1 MNLSTH
7 HNRHGISLLEVLIS
21 MGILTV
27 GLVSVLSMIPA
38 GRSQTMKANAYD
50 RGTTLAANAAADLIN
65 RGLIRPAGWL
75 SGPTED
81 KNADGILDGEDAN
94 RNGILDPG
102 EDANGNNN
110 LDLGE
115 DTIVNNR
122 KIEATPF
129 AVFDPLYSGSTPIW
143 PRIRLRT
150 DASYAAKSL
159 FSFDSVTLFP
169 TDGIPVEIVDIIARS
184 EDDILFSTDVNDGVG
199 IDDPPKPKWSN
210 GSAGPLPTVPARHVF
225 EGVYSQLA
233 TLTSS
238 DTDPAKMW
246 RKGSYA
252 LLTIVTFF
260 RRDAT
265 LPPMLLTDPDN
276 DGRWLVDKTN
286 VPEGISTVREL
297 IKPGAVLLEKK
308 ASGNYVWKRILMAAD
323 SVNTKNPLESS
334 DLLSTTTQSYVSI
347 GCEGG
352 NPVGGKLPPISGAV
366 GSEVYIFP
374 SSIGSLQMQVRLE

>member
-129 AVFDPLYSGSTPIW
+129 AVFDPLYSGSVALWDQRLMPPLIPIW

-169 TDGIPVEIVDIIARS
+169 DGIPVEIVDIIARS

-265 LPPMLLTDPDN
+265 KPPMLLTCLDPDN
-276 DGRWLVDKTN
+276 DGRWLVNKTN

-297 IKPGAVLLEKK
+297 IKPGAVLLEKN
-308 ASGNYVWKRILMAAD
+308 ASGNYFWKRILMAAD
-323 SVNTKNPLESS
+323 SANTANAAESS
-334 DLLSTTTQSYVSI
+334 DWYVSL

-352 NPVGGKLPPISGAV
+352 NPVGGSD
-366 GSEVYIFP
+366 VYIFA
-374 SSIGSLQMQVRLE
+374 SSIGSLQMRVRLE

>member
-81 KNADGILDGEDAN
+81 KNADGILDS
-94 RNGILDPG
+94 G
-102 EDANGNNN
+102 EDANGNN
-110 LDLGE
+110 
-115 DTIVNNR
+115 TID
-122 KIEATPF
+122 ATPF
-129 AVFDPLYSGSTPIW
+129 AVLDPLYSGSTPIW

-210 GSAGPLPTVPARHVF
+210 GSAGLLPTVPARHVF

-297 IKPGAVLLEKK
+297 IKPGAVLLEKN

-323 SVNTKNPLESS
+323 SVNTANAGESS
-334 DLLSTTTQSYVSI
+334 DLLSTTKQSYVSL

-352 NPVGGKLPPISGAV
+352 DPVGGV

>member
-81 KNADGILDGEDAN
+81 KNADGILDS
-94 RNGILDPG
+94 G
-102 EDANGNNN
+102 EDANGNS
-110 LDLGE
+110 
-115 DTIVNNR
+115 TID
-122 KIEATPF
+122 ATPF
-129 AVFDPLYSGSTPIW
+129 AVLDPLYNGSTPIW

-210 GSAGPLPTVPARHVF
+210 GSAGLLPTVPARHVF

-233 TLTSS
+233 TLTST

-297 IKPGAVLLEKK
+297 IKPGAVLLEKN
-308 ASGNYVWKRILMAAD
+308 ASGNYFWKRILMAAD
-323 SVNTKNPLESS
+323 SANTANAAESS
-334 DLLSTTTQSYVSI
+334 DWYVSL
-347 GCEGG
+347 GCEGE
-352 NPVGGKLPPISGAV
+352 NPAGGMLPALGGG

>member
-81 KNADGILDGEDAN
+81 KNADGILDS
-94 RNGILDPG
+94 G
-102 EDANGNNN
+102 EDANGNN
-110 LDLGE
+110 
-115 DTIVNNR
+115 TID
-122 KIEATPF
+122 ATPF
-129 AVFDPLYSGSTPIW
+129 AVLDPLYSGSTPIW

-297 IKPGAVLLEKK
+297 IKPGAVLLEKN

-323 SVNTKNPLESS
+323 IANTLEEPA
-334 DLLSTTTQSYVSI
+334 DSYVSDWYVSL

-352 NPVGGKLPPISGAV
+352 NPVGGTLPALGG

-374 SSIGSLQMQVRLE
+374 SSIGSLQMRVRLE

>member
-75 SGPTED
+75 SVPTED
-81 KNADGILDGEDAN
+81 KNA
-94 RNGILDPG
+94 NGTLDPG
-102 EDANGNNN
+102 EDANGNGTI
-110 LDLGE
+110 DL
-115 DTIVNNR
+115 
-122 KIEATPF
+122 TPF

-210 GSAGPLPTVPARHVF
+210 GSAGLLPTVPARHVF

-233 TLTSS
+233 TLTST

-297 IKPGAVLLEKK
+297 IKPGAVLLEKN
-308 ASGNYVWKRILMAAD
+308 ASGNYFWKRILMAAD
-323 SVNTKNPLESS
+323 SANTANAAESS
-334 DLLSTTTQSYVSI
+334 DWYVSL

-352 NPVGGKLPPISGAV
+352 NPVGGSD
-366 GSEVYIFP
+366 VYIFA
-374 SSIGSLQMQVRLE
+374 SSIGSLQMRVRLE

>member
-38 GRSQTMKANAYD
+38 GRSQTIKANAYD

-75 SGPTED
+75 SGATED
-81 KNADGILDGEDAN
+81 KNADGILDS
-94 RNGILDPG
+94 G
-102 EDANGNNN
+102 EDANGNS
-110 LDLGE
+110 
-115 DTIVNNR
+115 TID
-122 KIEATPF
+122 ATPF

-210 GSAGPLPTVPARHVF
+210 GSAGLLPTVPARHVF

-233 TLTSS
+233 TLTST

-297 IKPGAVLLEKK
+297 IKPGAVLLEKN
-308 ASGNYVWKRILMAAD
+308 ASGNYFWKRILMAAD
-323 SVNTKNPLESS
+323 SANTANAAESS
-334 DLLSTTTQSYVSI
+334 DWYVSL

-352 NPVGGKLPPISGAV
+352 NPVGGSD
-366 GSEVYIFP
+366 VYIFA
-374 SSIGSLQMQVRLE
+374 SSIGSLQMRVRLE

>member
-1 MNLSTH
+1 M
-7 HNRHGISLLEVLIS
+7 
-21 MGILTV
+21 
-27 GLVSVLSMIPA
+27 
-38 GRSQTMKANAYD
+38 
-50 RGTTLAANAAADLIN
+50 
-65 RGLIRPAGWL
+65 
-75 SGPTED
+75 
-81 KNADGILDGEDAN
+81 
-94 RNGILDPG
+94 
-102 EDANGNNN
+102 
-110 LDLGE
+110 
-115 DTIVNNR
+115 
-122 KIEATPF
+122 
-129 AVFDPLYSGSTPIW
+129 DPLYSGSTPIW

-297 IKPGAVLLEKK
+297 IKPGAVLLEKN
-308 ASGNYVWKRILMAAD
+308 ASGNYFWKRILMAAD
-323 SVNTKNPLESS
+323 SANTANAAESS
-334 DLLSTTTQSYVSI
+334 DWYVSL

-352 NPVGGKLPPISGAV
+352 NPVGGSD
-366 GSEVYIFP
+366 VYIFA
-374 SSIGSLQMQVRLE
+374 SSIGSLQMRVRLE

>member
-81 KNADGILDGEDAN
+81 KNADGILDS
-94 RNGILDPG
+94 G
-102 EDANGNNN
+102 EDANGNS
-110 LDLGE
+110 
-115 DTIVNNR
+115 TID
-122 KIEATPF
+122 ATPF
-129 AVFDPLYSGSTPIW
+129 AVLDPLYSGSTPIW

-210 GSAGPLPTVPARHVF
+210 GSAGLLPTVPARHVF

-233 TLTSS
+233 TLTST

-276 DGRWLVDKTN
+276 DGRWLVNKTN

-323 SVNTKNPLESS
+323 SANTANAAESS
-334 DLLSTTTQSYVSI
+334 DWYVSL

-352 NPVGGKLPPISGAV
+352 NPVGGSD
-366 GSEVYIFP
+366 VYIFA
-374 SSIGSLQMQVRLE
+374 SSIGSLQMRVRLE

>member
-38 GRSQTMKANAYD
+38 GRSQTIKANAYD

-81 KNADGILDGEDAN
+81 KNADGILDS
-94 RNGILDPG
+94 G
-102 EDANGNNN
+102 EDANGNN
-110 LDLGE
+110 
-115 DTIVNNR
+115 TID
-122 KIEATPF
+122 ATPF
-129 AVFDPLYSGSTPIW
+129 AVLDPLYSGSTPIW

-169 TDGIPVEIVDIIARS
+169 DGIPVEIVDIIARS

-297 IKPGAVLLEKK
+297 IKPGAVLLEKN
-308 ASGNYVWKRILMAAD
+308 ASGNYFWKRILMAAD
-323 SVNTKNPLESS
+323 SANTANAAESS
-334 DLLSTTTQSYVSI
+334 DWYVSL

-352 NPVGGKLPPISGAV
+352 NPVGGSD
-366 GSEVYIFP
+366 VYIFA
-374 SSIGSLQMQVRLE
+374 SSIGSFQMRVRLE

>member
-38 GRSQTMKANAYD
+38 GRSQAMKANAYD

-81 KNADGILDGEDAN
+81 KNADGILDS
-94 RNGILDPG
+94 G
-102 EDANGNNN
+102 EDANGN
-110 LDLGE
+110 G
-115 DTIVNNR
+115 TID
-122 KIEATPF
+122 ATPF
-129 AVFDPLYSGSTPIW
+129 SVFDPLYSSTISDWRPSA
-143 PRIRLRT
+143 IRLRT
-150 DASYAAKSL
+150 DASHASKSL

-169 TDGIPVEIVDIIARS
+169 TDGSPVEIIDIIARS

-210 GSAGPLPTVPARHVF
+210 GSAGPLPTVPSRHVF

-265 LPPMLLTDPDN
+265 LPPIWLTDPDN

-286 VPEGISTVREL
+286 VPEGISSVREL
-297 IKPGAVLLEKK
+297 IKPGAVLLEKN
-308 ASGNYVWKRILMAAD
+308 ASGNYSWKRILMAAD
-323 SVNTKNPLESS
+323 SANTANAAESS
-334 DLLSTTTQSYVSI
+334 EWYVSL
-347 GCEGG
+347 GCEGR
-352 NPVGGKLPPISGAV
+352 NPVG

-374 SSIGSLQMQVRLE
+374 SSIGSLQMRVRLE

>member
-7 HNRHGISLLEVLIS
+7 HNRRGISLLEVLIS

-81 KNADGILDGEDAN
+81 KNA
-94 RNGILDPG
+94 NGTLDPG
-102 EDANGNNN
+102 EDANGNGTI
-110 LDLGE
+110 DL
-115 DTIVNNR
+115 
-122 KIEATPF
+122 TPF
-129 AVFDPLYSGSTPIW
+129 AVFDPLYSSSTPMW

-169 TDGIPVEIVDIIARS
+169 DGIPVEIVDIIARS

-199 IDDPPKPKWSN
+199 IDDPPKPKWSD

-265 LPPMLLTDPDN
+265 KPPMLLTCPDPV
-276 DGRWLVDKTN
+276 DGRWLVNKTN

-297 IKPGAVLLEKK
+297 IKPGAVLLEKN
-308 ASGNYVWKRILMAAD
+308 ASGNYFWKRILMAAD
-323 SVNTKNPLESS
+323 SANTANAAESS
-334 DLLSTTTQSYVSI
+334 DWYVSL

-352 NPVGGKLPPISGAV
+352 NPAGT
-366 GSEVYIFP
+366 SEVYIFP

>member
-81 KNADGILDGEDAN
+81 KNADGILDS
-94 RNGILDPG
+94 G
-102 EDANGNNN
+102 EDANGNN
-110 LDLGE
+110 
-115 DTIVNNR
+115 TID
-122 KIEATPF
+122 ATPF
-129 AVFDPLYSGSTPIW
+129 AVLDPLYSGSTPIW

-297 IKPGAVLLEKK
+297 IKPGAVLLEKN
-308 ASGNYVWKRILMAAD
+308 ASGNYFWKRILMAAD
-323 SVNTKNPLESS
+323 SVNTANAGESS
-334 DLLSTTTQSYVSI
+334 DLLSTTKQSYVSL

-352 NPVGGKLPPISGAV
+352 NPAGT
-366 GSEVYIFP
+366 SEVYIFP

>member
-75 SGPTED
+75 SGPTEPTED
-81 KNADGILDGEDAN
+81 KNADGILDS
-94 RNGILDPG
+94 G
-102 EDANGNNN
+102 EDANGNN
-110 LDLGE
+110 
-115 DTIVNNR
+115 TID
-122 KIEATPF
+122 ATPF
-129 AVFDPLYSGSTPIW
+129 AVFDPLYSGSVALWDPRQMLPLIPIW

-159 FSFDSVTLFP
+159 YSFDNDSFTLFP
-169 TDGIPVEIVDIIARS
+169 TDGIPVEILDIIARS

-297 IKPGAVLLEKK
+297 IKPGAVLLEKN
-308 ASGNYVWKRILMAAD
+308 ASGNYFWKRILMAAD
-323 SVNTKNPLESS
+323 SANTANAAESS
-334 DLLSTTTQSYVSI
+334 DWYVSL

-352 NPVGGKLPPISGAV
+352 NPAGT
-366 GSEVYIFP
+366 SEVFIFP
-374 SSIGSLQMQVRLE
+374 SSIGSLQMRVRLE

>member
-75 SGPTED
+75 SVPTED
-81 KNADGILDGEDAN
+81 KNA
-94 RNGILDPG
+94 NGILDPG
-102 EDANGNNN
+102 EDANGNGTI
-110 LDLGE
+110 DL
-115 DTIVNNR
+115 
-122 KIEATPF
+122 TPF
-129 AVFDPLYSGSTPIW
+129 AVFDPLYSSSTPMW

-210 GSAGPLPTVPARHVF
+210 GSAGLLPTVPARHVF

-233 TLTSS
+233 TLTST

-297 IKPGAVLLEKK
+297 IKPGAVLLEKN
-308 ASGNYVWKRILMAAD
+308 ASGNYFWKRILMAAD
-323 SVNTKNPLESS
+323 SANTANAAESS
-334 DLLSTTTQSYVSI
+334 DWYVSL

-352 NPVGGKLPPISGAV
+352 NPVGGSD
-366 GSEVYIFP
+366 VYIFA
-374 SSIGSLQMQVRLE
+374 SSIGSLQMRVRLE

>member
-81 KNADGILDGEDAN
+81 KNADGILDS
-94 RNGILDPG
+94 G
-102 EDANGNNN
+102 EDANGNNAI
-110 LDLGE
+110 D
-115 DTIVNNR
+115 
-122 KIEATPF
+122 ATPF
-129 AVFDPLYSGSTPIW
+129 AVLDPLYRGSTPIW

-210 GSAGPLPTVPARHVF
+210 GSAGLLPTVPARHVF

-233 TLTSS
+233 TLTST

-297 IKPGAVLLEKK
+297 IKPAQCC
-308 ASGNYVWKRILMAAD
+308 WKRM
-323 SVNTKNPLESS
+323 PLE
-334 DLLSTTTQSYVSI
+334 TI
-347 GCEGG
+347 FG
-352 NPVGGKLPPISGAV
+352 NEFSWPLTVLIQ
-366 GSEVYIFP
+366 
-374 SSIGSLQMQVRLE
+374 QMQQNPRIGMSRLAAKEEIL

>member
-75 SGPTED
+75 SVPTED
-81 KNADGILDGEDAN
+81 KNA
-94 RNGILDPG
+94 NGTLDPG
-102 EDANGNNN
+102 EDANGNGTI
-110 LDLGE
+110 DL
-115 DTIVNNR
+115 
-122 KIEATPF
+122 TPF
-129 AVFDPLYSGSTPIW
+129 AVFDPLYSSSTPMW

-199 IDDPPKPKWSN
+199 IDDPPKPKWSD
-210 GSAGPLPTVPARHVF
+210 GSAGLLPTVPARHVF
-225 EGVYSQLA
+225 EGAYSQLA

-265 LPPMLLTDPDN
+265 KPPMLLTCPYPVV

-297 IKPGAVLLEKK
+297 IKPGAVLLEKN
-308 ASGNYVWKRILMAAD
+308 ASGNYFWKRILMAAD
-323 SVNTKNPLESS
+323 SANTANAAESS
-334 DLLSTTTQSYVSI
+334 DWYVSL

-352 NPVGGKLPPISGAV
+352 DPVGGV

>member
-81 KNADGILDGEDAN
+81 KNADGILDS
-94 RNGILDPG
+94 G
-102 EDANGNNN
+102 EDANGNN
-110 LDLGE
+110 
-115 DTIVNNR
+115 TID
-122 KIEATPF
+122 ATPF
-129 AVFDPLYSGSTPIW
+129 AVLDPLYSGSTPIW

-150 DASYAAKSL
+150 DASYAAKSPY
-159 FSFDSVTLFP
+159 SFDSVTLFP
-169 TDGIPVEIVDIIARS
+169 DGIPVEIVDIIARS

-233 TLTSS
+233 TLTST
-238 DTDPAKMW
+238 DTDQAKMW

-297 IKPGAVLLEKK
+297 IKPGAVLLEKN
-308 ASGNYVWKRILMAAD
+308 ASGNYFWKRILMAAD
-323 SVNTKNPLESS
+323 SANTANAAESS
-334 DLLSTTTQSYVSI
+334 DWYVSL

-352 NPVGGKLPPISGAV
+352 NPVGGSD
-366 GSEVYIFP
+366 VYIFA
-374 SSIGSLQMQVRLE
+374 SSIGSLQMRVRLE

>member
-81 KNADGILDGEDAN
+81 KNADGILDS
-94 RNGILDPG
+94 G
-102 EDANGNNN
+102 EDANGNN
-110 LDLGE
+110 
-115 DTIVNNR
+115 TID
-122 KIEATPF
+122 ATPF
-129 AVFDPLYSGSTPIW
+129 AVLDPLYSGSTPIW

-297 IKPGAVLLEKK
+297 IKPGAVLLEKN
-308 ASGNYVWKRILMAAD
+308 ASGNYFWKRILMAAD
-323 SVNTKNPLESS
+323 SVNTANAGESS
-334 DLLSTTTQSYVSI
+334 DLLSTTKQSYVSL

-352 NPVGGKLPPISGAV
+352 DPVGGV

>member
-38 GRSQTMKANAYD
+38 GRSQTIKANAYD

-81 KNADGILDGEDAN
+81 KNADGILDS
-94 RNGILDPG
+94 G
-102 EDANGNNN
+102 EDANGNS
-110 LDLGE
+110 
-115 DTIVNNR
+115 TID
-122 KIEATPF
+122 ATPF
-129 AVFDPLYSGSTPIW
+129 AVLDPLYSGSTPIW

-210 GSAGPLPTVPARHVF
+210 GSAGLLPTVPARHVF

-297 IKPGAVLLEKK
+297 IKPGAVLLEKN
-308 ASGNYVWKRILMAAD
+308 ASGNYFWKRILMAAD
-323 SVNTKNPLESS
+323 SANTANAAESS
-334 DLLSTTTQSYVSI
+334 DLYVSL

-352 NPVGGKLPPISGAV
+352 NPVGGSD
-366 GSEVYIFP
+366 VYIFA
-374 SSIGSLQMQVRLE
+374 SSIGSLQMRVRLE

>member
-81 KNADGILDGEDAN
+81 KNADGILDS
-94 RNGILDPG
+94 G
-102 EDANGNNN
+102 EDANGNS
-110 LDLGE
+110 
-115 DTIVNNR
+115 TID
-122 KIEATPF
+122 ATPF
-129 AVFDPLYSGSTPIW
+129 AVLDPLYSGSTPIW

-238 DTDPAKMW
+238 DTDQAKMW

-297 IKPGAVLLEKK
+297 IKPGAVLLEKN

-323 SVNTKNPLESS
+323 SVNTLEEPA
-334 DLLSTTTQSYVSI
+334 DSYVSDWYVSL

-352 NPVGGKLPPISGAV
+352 NPVGGTLPALGV

>member
-75 SGPTED
+75 SVPTED
-81 KNADGILDGEDAN
+81 KNA
-94 RNGILDPG
+94 NGTLDPG
-102 EDANGNNN
+102 EDANGNGTI
-110 LDLGE
+110 DL
-115 DTIVNNR
+115 
-122 KIEATPF
+122 TPF
-129 AVFDPLYSGSTPIW
+129 AVFDPLYSSSTPMW

-169 TDGIPVEIVDIIARS
+169 DGIPVEIVDIIARS

-210 GSAGPLPTVPARHVF
+210 GSAGLLPTVPARHVF